1 MAGRLGDYSKFNLV
15 GFAIST
21 VAGFLGGIVIAR
33 TVGTEGVGIV
43 ASAWALV
50 ELAKPWGTMSVMP
63 AIRRSYGTEDPRTVF
78 GTSLA
83 MHLIVMVPATIAL
96 LLLSPQLAQLL
107 GSTASVVAI
116 SSTVLIAFIP
126 ASLGIAFLDSKKDFR
141 GRNTIVIVT
150 NVSYLLF
157 LVVIA
162 VPVGTVEAVV
172 AANVLSSALASVMCL
187 RYLERPLLDRRLARY
202 FAGFGSRTVVVLF
215 SNQVVLWLGIAL
227 VASFLGADAG
237 GVYRVAVA
245 LAFYAF
251 LLPDYV
257 VTTWSFP
264 TASSE
269 HARGGNLR
277 PIYRYATGVSVGLS
291 LLLVAA
297 LVVAGRFVLGFYGSE
312 FVEGYRTMVLL
323 GLAFALY
330 APAIPAISILLTL
343 DKPQR
348 VMEATLARAVVF
360 TAIALALMAY
370 MEEAALV
377 VAVTISSAMTAAWL
391 ILLALRG
398 MARVSPAPHDD
409 EQVVT

>member
-1 MAGRLGDYSKFNLV
+1 MAGSLRGYSKYNLV

-21 VAGFLGGIVIAR
+21 VAGFLGGIIIAR

-50 ELAKPWGTMSVMP
+50 ELAKPWGALSVMP
-63 AIRRSYGTEDPRTVF
+63 AIRRSFTEEDPRAVF

-83 MHLIVMVPATIAL
+83 MHLLAMVPATAAL
-96 LLLSPQLAQLL
+96 LLLSPQLADLL

-116 SSTVLIAFIP
+116 SATVLIAFIP
-126 ASLGIAFLDSKKDFR
+126 ASLGIAYLDSRKDFR

-172 AANVLSSALASVMCL
+172 VANVLSSALASVLCL

-227 VASFLGADAG
+227 VTSFLGAEAG

-264 TASSE
+264 AASSE
-269 HARGGNLR
+269 HARGGDLR
-277 PIYRYATGVSVGLS
+277 PLYRHATGVSVGLS

-297 LVVAGRFVLGFYGSE
+297 LVVAGRFVLGFYGAE
-312 FVEGYRTMVLL
+312 FVEGYRITVLL
-323 GLAFALY
+323 GMAFALY

-343 DKPQR
+343 DRPQR

-360 TAIALALMAY
+360 TAVALALMAP

-377 VAVTISSAMTAAWL
+377 VAVAVSSAMATAWL
-391 ILLALRG
+391 TLLALRG
-398 MARVSPAPHDD
+398 MAGSSPAPHDD
-409 EQVVT
+409 E